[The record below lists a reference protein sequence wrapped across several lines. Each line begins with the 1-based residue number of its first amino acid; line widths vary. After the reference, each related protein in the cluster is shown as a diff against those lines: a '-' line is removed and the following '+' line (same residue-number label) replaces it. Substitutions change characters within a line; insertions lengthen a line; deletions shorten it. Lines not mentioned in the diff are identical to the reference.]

1 MDEKLFENETSV
13 FKNKLNDILTDKP
26 QANLVRDILTLL
38 LLRNSYKDE
47 KILKLVE
54 VYNAV
59 GLDNF
64 MSIIEA
70 FNGETITFPSV
81 EEFKEAIITSVAYY
95 YKHVED
101 KSWKDIKDIL
111 DTDESFVKCG
121 ISCSKLEMFI
131 SELEERH
138 LFEGKNKND

>member
-1 MDEKLFENETSV
+1 MADRLFDNETSV
-13 FKNKLNDILTDKP
+13 FKNKLNNILTDKP
-26 QANLVRDILTLL
+26 QTDLIRDILTLL

-47 KILKLVE
+47 KILKLID

-70 FNGETITFPSV
+70 FNGETISFPSV

-95 YKHVED
+95 YKHIQN
-101 KSWKDIKDIL
+101 KSWKEIKEIL

-121 ISCSKLEMFI
+121 ISCSKLELFI
-131 SELEERH
+131 SELNERH
-138 LFEGKNKND
+138 LFSP

>member
-1 MDEKLFENETSV
+1 MTDRLFDNETSV
-13 FKNKLNDILTDKP
+13 FKNKLNNILTDKP
-26 QANLVRDILTLL
+26 QTDLIRDILTLL

-47 KILKLVE
+47 KILKLID

-70 FNGETITFPSV
+70 FNGETISFPSV

-95 YKHVED
+95 YKHIQN
-101 KSWKDIKDIL
+101 KSWKEIKEIL

-121 ISCSKLEMFI
+121 ISCSKLELFI
-131 SELEERH
+131 SELNERH
-138 LFEGKNKND
+138 LFEERKQQ

>member
-1 MDEKLFENETSV
+1 MADRLFDNETSV
-13 FKNKLNDILTDKP
+13 FKNKLNNILTDKP
-26 QANLVRDILTLL
+26 QADLVRDILTLL

-47 KILKLVE
+47 KILKLID

-70 FNGETITFPSV
+70 FNGETISFPSV

-95 YKHVED
+95 YKHVQN
-101 KSWKDIKDIL
+101 KPWKEIKEIL

-121 ISCSKLEMFI
+121 ISCSKLELFI
-131 SELEERH
+131 SELNERH
-138 LFEGKNKND
+138 LFEERKQQ

>member
-1 MDEKLFENETSV
+1 MADRLFDNETSV
-13 FKNKLNDILTDKP
+13 FKNKLNNILTDKP

-47 KILKLVE
+47 KILKLID

-70 FNGETITFPSV
+70 FNGETISFPSV

-95 YKHVED
+95 YKHVQN
-101 KSWKDIKDIL
+101 KSWKEIKEIL

-121 ISCSKLEMFI
+121 ISCSKLELFI
-131 SELEERH
+131 SELNERH
-138 LFEGKNKND
+138 LFDERKQQ

>member
-1 MDEKLFENETSV
+1 MADRLFDNETSV
-13 FKNKLNDILTDKP
+13 FKNKLNNILTDKP
-26 QANLVRDILTLL
+26 QTDLIRDILTLL

-47 KILKLVE
+47 KILKLID
-54 VYNAV
+54 VYNTV

-70 FNGETITFPSV
+70 FNGETISFPSV

-95 YKHVED
+95 YKHIQN
-101 KSWKDIKDIL
+101 KSWKEIKEIL

-121 ISCSKLEMFI
+121 ISCSKLELFI
-131 SELEERH
+131 SELNERH
-138 LFEGKNKND
+138 LFEERKQQ

>member
-1 MDEKLFENETSV
+1 MADRLFDNETSV
-13 FKNKLNDILTDKP
+13 FKNKLNNILTDKP
-26 QANLVRDILTLL
+26 QTDLIRDILTLL
-38 LLRNSYKDE
+38 LLRNSYKDK
-47 KILKLVE
+47 KILKLID

-70 FNGETITFPSV
+70 FNGETISFPSV

-95 YKHVED
+95 YKHVQN
-101 KSWKDIKDIL
+101 KSWKEIKEIL

-121 ISCSKLEMFI
+121 ISCSKLELFI
-131 SELEERH
+131 SELNERH
-138 LFEGKNKND
+138 LFEERKQQ

>member
-1 MDEKLFENETSV
+1 MADKLFDNETSV
-13 FKNKLNDILTDKP
+13 FKNKLNNILTDKP
-26 QANLVRDILTLL
+26 QTDLIRDILTLL

-47 KILKLVE
+47 KILKLID

-70 FNGETITFPSV
+70 FNGETISFPSV

-95 YKHVED
+95 YKHIQN
-101 KSWKDIKDIL
+101 KSWKEIKEIL

-121 ISCSKLEMFI
+121 ISCSKLELFI
-131 SELEERH
+131 SELNERH
-138 LFEGKNKND
+138 LFEERKQQ

>member
-1 MDEKLFENETSV
+1 MADRLFDNETSV
-13 FKNKLNDILTDKP
+13 FKNKLNNILTDKP
-26 QANLVRDILTLL
+26 QTDLIRDILNLL

-47 KILKLVE
+47 KILKLID

-70 FNGETITFPSV
+70 FNGETISFPSV

-95 YKHVED
+95 YKHIQN
-101 KSWKDIKDIL
+101 KSWKEIKEIL
-111 DTDESFVKCG
+111 DTDESFVKYG
-121 ISCSKLEMFI
+121 ISCSKLELFI
-131 SELEERH
+131 SELNERH
-138 LFEGKNKND
+138 LFEERKQQ

>member
-1 MDEKLFENETSV
+1 MADRLFDNETSV
-13 FKNKLNDILTDKP
+13 FKNKLNNILTDKP
-26 QANLVRDILTLL
+26 QADLVRDILTLL

-47 KILKLVE
+47 KILKLID

-70 FNGETITFPSV
+70 FNGETISFPSV

-95 YKHVED
+95 YKHIQN
-101 KSWKDIKDIL
+101 KSWKEIKEIL

-121 ISCSKLEMFI
+121 ISCSKLELFI
-131 SELEERH
+131 SELNERH
-138 LFEGKNKND
+138 LFEERKQQ

>member
-1 MDEKLFENETSV
+1 MTDRLFDNETSV
-13 FKNKLNDILTDKP
+13 FKNKLNNILTDKP
-26 QANLVRDILTLL
+26 QTDLIRDILTLL

-47 KILKLVE
+47 KILKLID

-70 FNGETITFPSV
+70 FNGETISFPSV

-95 YKHVED
+95 YKHIQN
-101 KSWKDIKDIL
+101 KSWKEIKEIL

-121 ISCSKLEMFI
+121 ISCSKLELFI
-131 SELEERH
+131 SELNERH
-138 LFEGKNKND
+138 LFDERKQQ

>member
-1 MDEKLFENETSV
+1 MADRLFDNETSV
-13 FKNKLNDILTDKP
+13 FKNKLNNILTDKP
-26 QANLVRDILTLL
+26 QADLIRDILTLL

-47 KILKLVE
+47 KILKLID

-70 FNGETITFPSV
+70 FNGETISFPSV

-95 YKHVED
+95 YKHIQN
-101 KSWKDIKDIL
+101 KSWKEIKEIL

-121 ISCSKLEMFI
+121 ISCSKLELFI
-131 SELEERH
+131 SELNERH
-138 LFEGKNKND
+138 LFEERKQQ

>member
-1 MDEKLFENETSV
+1 MADRLFDNETSV
-13 FKNKLNDILTDKP
+13 FKNKLNNILTDKP
-26 QANLVRDILTLL
+26 QADLIRDILTLL

-47 KILKLVE
+47 KILKLID

-70 FNGETITFPSV
+70 FNGETISFPSV

-95 YKHVED
+95 YKHVQN
-101 KSWKDIKDIL
+101 KSWKEIKEIL

-121 ISCSKLEMFI
+121 ISCSKLELFI
-131 SELEERH
+131 SELNERH
-138 LFEGKNKND
+138 LFDERKQQ

>member
-1 MDEKLFENETSV
+1 MADRLFDNETSV
-13 FKNKLNDILTDKP
+13 FKNKLNNILTDKP
-26 QANLVRDILTLL
+26 QADLVRDILTLL

-47 KILKLVE
+47 KILKLID

-70 FNGETITFPSV
+70 FNGETISFPSV
-81 EEFKEAIITSVAYY
+81 DEFKEAIITSVAYY
-95 YKHVED
+95 YKHVQN
-101 KSWKDIKDIL
+101 KSWKEIKEIL

-121 ISCSKLEMFI
+121 ISCSKLELFI
-131 SELEERH
+131 SELNERH
-138 LFEGKNKND
+138 LFEERKQQ

>member
-1 MDEKLFENETSV
+1 MADRLFDNETSV
-13 FKNKLNDILTDKP
+13 FKNKLNNILTDKP
-26 QANLVRDILTLL
+26 QADLVRDILTLL

-47 KILKLVE
+47 KILKLID

-70 FNGETITFPSV
+70 FNGEIISFPSV

-95 YKHVED
+95 YKHVQN
-101 KSWKDIKDIL
+101 KSWKEIKEIL

-121 ISCSKLEMFI
+121 ISCSKLELFI
-131 SELEERH
+131 SELNERH
-138 LFEGKNKND
+138 LFNERKQQ

>member
-1 MDEKLFENETSV
+1 MVDRLFNNETSV
-13 FKNKLNDILTDKP
+13 FKNKLNNILTDKP
-26 QANLVRDILTLL
+26 QTDLIRDILTLL

-47 KILKLVE
+47 KILKLID

-70 FNGETITFPSV
+70 FNGETISFPSV

-95 YKHVED
+95 YKHIQN
-101 KSWKDIKDIL
+101 KSWKEIKEIL

-121 ISCSKLEMFI
+121 ISCSKLELFI
-131 SELEERH
+131 SELNERH
-138 LFEGKNKND
+138 LFEERKQQ

>member
-1 MDEKLFENETSV
+1 MADRLFDNETSV
-13 FKNKLNDILTDKP
+13 FKNKLNNILTDKS
-26 QANLVRDILTLL
+26 QTDLIRDILTLL

-47 KILKLVE
+47 KILKLID

-70 FNGETITFPSV
+70 FNGETISFPSV

-95 YKHVED
+95 YKHIQN
-101 KSWKDIKDIL
+101 KSWKEIKEIL

-121 ISCSKLEMFI
+121 ISCSKLELFI
-131 SELEERH
+131 SELNERH
-138 LFEGKNKND
+138 LFEERKQQ

>member
-1 MDEKLFENETSV
+1 MTDRLFDNETSV
-13 FKNKLNDILTDKP
+13 FKNKLNNILTDKP
-26 QANLVRDILTLL
+26 QADLIRDILTLL

-47 KILKLVE
+47 KILKLID

-70 FNGETITFPSV
+70 FNGETISFPSV

-95 YKHVED
+95 YKHIQN
-101 KSWKDIKDIL
+101 KSWKEIKEIL

-121 ISCSKLEMFI
+121 ISCSKLELFI
-131 SELEERH
+131 SELNERH
-138 LFEGKNKND
+138 LFEERKQQ

>member
-1 MDEKLFENETSV
+1 MADRLFDNETSV
-13 FKNKLNDILTDKP
+13 FKNKLNNILTDKP
-26 QANLVRDILTLL
+26 QTDLIRDILTLL

-47 KILKLVE
+47 KILKLID

-70 FNGETITFPSV
+70 FNGETISFPSV

-95 YKHVED
+95 YKHVKN
-101 KSWKDIKDIL
+101 KSWKEIKEIL

-121 ISCSKLEMFI
+121 ISCSKLQLFI
-131 SELEERH
+131 SELNERH
-138 LFEGKNKND
+138 LFEERKQQ

>member
-1 MDEKLFENETSV
+1 MADRLFDNETSV
-13 FKNKLNDILTDKP
+13 FKNKLNSILTDKP
-26 QANLVRDILTLL
+26 QTDLIRDILTLL

-47 KILKLVE
+47 KILKLID

-70 FNGETITFPSV
+70 FNGETISFPSV

-95 YKHVED
+95 YKHIQN
-101 KSWKDIKDIL
+101 KSWKEIKEIL

-121 ISCSKLEMFI
+121 ISCSKLELFI
-131 SELEERH
+131 SELNERH
-138 LFEGKNKND
+138 LFEERKQQ

>member
-1 MDEKLFENETSV
+1 MSEKFFETETSV
-13 FKNKLNDILTDKP
+13 FKNKLNNILTDKP
-26 QANLVRDILTLL
+26 QADLVRDILTLL

-47 KILKLVE
+47 KILRLID

-70 FNGETITFPSV
+70 FNGETISFPSV

-95 YKHVED
+95 YKHIEG
-101 KSWKDIKDIL
+101 KTWKDIKEIL

-121 ISCSKLEMFI
+121 INCSKLELFI
-131 SELEERH
+131 SELEDRRLFSER
-138 LFEGKNKND
+138 KQ

>member
-1 MDEKLFENETSV
+1 MTDRLFDNETSV
-13 FKNKLNDILTDKP
+13 FKNKLNNILTDKP
-26 QANLVRDILTLL
+26 QADLVRDILTLL

-47 KILKLVE
+47 KILKLID

-70 FNGETITFPSV
+70 FNGETISFPSV

-95 YKHVED
+95 YKHIQN
-101 KSWKDIKDIL
+101 KSWKEIKEIL

-121 ISCSKLEMFI
+121 ISCSKLELFI
-131 SELEERH
+131 SELNERH
-138 LFEGKNKND
+138 LFEERKQQ

>member
-1 MDEKLFENETSV
+1 MTDRLFDNETSV
-13 FKNKLNDILTDKP
+13 FKNKLNNILTDKP
-26 QANLVRDILTLL
+26 QADLVRDILTLL

-47 KILKLVE
+47 KILKLID

-70 FNGETITFPSV
+70 FNGETISFPSV

-95 YKHVED
+95 YKHVQN
-101 KSWKDIKDIL
+101 KSWKEIKEIL

-121 ISCSKLEMFI
+121 ISCSKLELFI
-131 SELEERH
+131 SELNERH
-138 LFEGKNKND
+138 LFEERKQQ

>member
-1 MDEKLFENETSV
+1 MADRLFDNETSV
-13 FKNKLNDILTDKP
+13 FKNKLNNILTDKP
-26 QANLVRDILTLL
+26 QTDLIRDILTLL

-47 KILKLVE
+47 KILKLID

-59 GLDNF
+59 GLYNF

-70 FNGETITFPSV
+70 FNGETISFPSV

-95 YKHVED
+95 YKHIQN
-101 KSWKDIKDIL
+101 KSWKEIKEIL

-121 ISCSKLEMFI
+121 ISCSKLELFI
-131 SELEERH
+131 SELTERH
-138 LFEGKNKND
+138 LFEERKQQ

>member
-1 MDEKLFENETSV
+1 MTDRLFDNETSV
-13 FKNKLNDILTDKP
+13 FKNKLNNILTDKP
-26 QANLVRDILTLL
+26 QADLVRDILTLL

-47 KILKLVE
+47 KILKLID

-70 FNGETITFPSV
+70 FNGETISFPSV

-95 YKHVED
+95 YKYVQN
-101 KSWKDIKDIL
+101 KSWKEIKEIL

-121 ISCSKLEMFI
+121 ISCSKLELFI
-131 SELEERH
+131 SELNERH
-138 LFEGKNKND
+138 LFEERKQQ

>member
-1 MDEKLFENETSV
+1 MADRLFDNETSV
-13 FKNKLNDILTDKP
+13 FKNKLNNILTDKP
-26 QANLVRDILTLL
+26 QTDLIRDILTLL

-47 KILKLVE
+47 KILKLID

-70 FNGETITFPSV
+70 FNGETISFPSV
-81 EEFKEAIITSVAYY
+81 EEFKDAIITSVAYY
-95 YKHVED
+95 YKHIQN
-101 KSWKDIKDIL
+101 KSWKEIKEIL

-121 ISCSKLEMFI
+121 ISCSKLELFI
-131 SELEERH
+131 SELNERH
-138 LFEGKNKND
+138 LFEERKQQ

>member
-1 MDEKLFENETSV
+1 MADRLFDNETSV
-13 FKNKLNDILTDKP
+13 FKNKLNNILTDKP
-26 QANLVRDILTLL
+26 QADLVRDILTLL

-47 KILKLVE
+47 KILKLID

-70 FNGETITFPSV
+70 FNGETISFPSV

-95 YKHVED
+95 YKHVQN
-101 KSWKDIKDIL
+101 KSWKEIKEIL

-121 ISCSKLEMFI
+121 ISCSKLELFI
-131 SELEERH
+131 SELNERH
-138 LFEGKNKND
+138 LFEERKQR

>member
-1 MDEKLFENETSV
+1 MVDRLFDNETSV
-13 FKNKLNDILTDKP
+13 FKNKLNSILTDKP
-26 QANLVRDILTLL
+26 QADLVRDILTLL

-47 KILKLVE
+47 KILKLID

-70 FNGETITFPSV
+70 FNGETISFPSV

-95 YKHVED
+95 YKHVQN
-101 KSWKDIKDIL
+101 KSWKEIKEIL

-121 ISCSKLEMFI
+121 ISCSKLELFI
-131 SELEERH
+131 SELNERH
-138 LFEGKNKND
+138 LFEERKQQ

>member
-1 MDEKLFENETSV
+1 MADRLFDNETSV
-13 FKNKLNDILTDKP
+13 FKNKLNNILADKP
-26 QANLVRDILTLL
+26 QTDLIRDILTLL

-47 KILKLVE
+47 KILKLID

-70 FNGETITFPSV
+70 FNGETISFPSV

-95 YKHVED
+95 YKHIQN
-101 KSWKDIKDIL
+101 KSWKEIKEIL

-121 ISCSKLEMFI
+121 ISCSKLELFI
-131 SELEERH
+131 SELNERH
-138 LFEGKNKND
+138 LFEERKQQ

>member
-1 MDEKLFENETSV
+1 MTDKLFENETSV
-13 FKNKLNDILTDKP
+13 FKNKLNNILTDKP
-26 QANLVRDILTLL
+26 QADLVRDILTLI

-47 KILKLVE
+47 KILKLID

-64 MSIIEA
+64 MSIIES
-70 FNGETITFPSV
+70 FNGETISFPSV
-81 EEFKEAIITSVAYY
+81 EEFKETIITAIAYY
-95 YKHVED
+95 YKHVQN
-101 KSWKDIKDIL
+101 KSWKEIKEIL

-138 LFEGKNKND
+138 LFNEGKYK

>member
-1 MDEKLFENETSV
+1 MADRLFDNETSV
-13 FKNKLNDILTDKP
+13 FKNKLNNILTDKP
-26 QANLVRDILTLL
+26 QTDLIRDILNLI

-47 KILKLVE
+47 KKLKLID

-70 FNGETITFPSV
+70 FNGETISFPSV

-95 YKHVED
+95 YKHIQN
-101 KSWKDIKDIL
+101 KSWKEIKEIL
-111 DTDESFVKCG
+111 DTDESFVKYG
-121 ISCSKLEMFI
+121 ISCSKLELFI
-131 SELEERH
+131 SELNERH
-138 LFEGKNKND
+138 LFEERKQQ

>member
-1 MDEKLFENETSV
+1 MADRLFDNETSV
-13 FKNKLNDILTDKP
+13 FKNKLNNILTDKP
-26 QANLVRDILTLL
+26 QADLIRDILTLL

-47 KILKLVE
+47 KILKLID

-70 FNGETITFPSV
+70 FNGETISFPSV

-95 YKHVED
+95 YKHVQN
-101 KSWKDIKDIL
+101 KSWKEIKEIL

-121 ISCSKLEMFI
+121 ISCSKLELFI
-131 SELEERH
+131 SELNERH
-138 LFEGKNKND
+138 LFEERKQQ

>member
-1 MDEKLFENETSV
+1 MADRLFDNETSV
-13 FKNKLNDILTDKP
+13 FKNKLNSILTDKP
-26 QANLVRDILTLL
+26 QADLVRDILTLL

-47 KILKLVE
+47 KILKLID

-70 FNGETITFPSV
+70 FNGETISFPSV

-95 YKHVED
+95 YKHVQN
-101 KSWKDIKDIL
+101 KSWKEIKEIL

-121 ISCSKLEMFI
+121 ISCSKLELFI
-131 SELEERH
+131 SELNERH
-138 LFEGKNKND
+138 LFEERKQQ

>member
-1 MDEKLFENETSV
+1 MTDRLFDNETSV
-13 FKNKLNDILTDKP
+13 FKNKLNSILTDKP
-26 QANLVRDILTLL
+26 QADLVRDILTLL

-47 KILKLVE
+47 KILKLID

-70 FNGETITFPSV
+70 FNGETISFPSV

-95 YKHVED
+95 YKHVQN
-101 KSWKDIKDIL
+101 KSWKEIKEIL

-121 ISCSKLEMFI
+121 ISCSKLELFI
-131 SELEERH
+131 SELNERH
-138 LFEGKNKND
+138 LFEERKQQ

>member
-1 MDEKLFENETSV
+1 MADRLFDNETSV
-13 FKNKLNDILTDKP
+13 FKNKLNNILTDKP
-26 QANLVRDILTLL
+26 QTDLIRDILTLL

-47 KILKLVE
+47 KILKLID

-70 FNGETITFPSV
+70 FNGETISFPSV

-95 YKHVED
+95 YKHIQN
-101 KSWKDIKDIL
+101 KSWKEIKEIL

-121 ISCSKLEMFI
+121 ISCSKLELFI
-131 SELEERH
+131 SEINKRNLFEER
-138 LFEGKNKND
+138 KQQ

>member
-1 MDEKLFENETSV
+1 MTDRLFDNETSV
-13 FKNKLNDILTDKP
+13 FKNKLNNILTDKP
-26 QANLVRDILTLL
+26 QADLVRDILTLF

-47 KILKLVE
+47 KILKLID

-70 FNGETITFPSV
+70 FNGETISFPSV

-95 YKHVED
+95 YKHVQN
-101 KSWKDIKDIL
+101 KSWKEIKEIL

-121 ISCSKLEMFI
+121 ISCSKLQLFI
-131 SELEERH
+131 SELNERH
-138 LFEGKNKND
+138 LFEERKQQ

>member
-1 MDEKLFENETSV
+1 MADRLFDNETSV
-13 FKNKLNDILTDKP
+13 FKNKLNNILKDKP
-26 QANLVRDILTLL
+26 QTDLIRDILTLL

-47 KILKLVE
+47 KILKLID

-70 FNGETITFPSV
+70 FNGETISFPSV

-95 YKHVED
+95 YKHIQN
-101 KSWKDIKDIL
+101 KSWKEIKEIL

-121 ISCSKLEMFI
+121 ISCSKLELFI
-131 SELEERH
+131 SELNERH
-138 LFEGKNKND
+138 LFEERKQQ

>member
-1 MDEKLFENETSV
+1 MADRLFDNETSV
-13 FKNKLNDILTDKP
+13 FKNKLNNILTDKP
-26 QANLVRDILTLL
+26 QTDLIRDILTLL

-47 KILKLVE
+47 KILKLID

-70 FNGETITFPSV
+70 FNGETISFPSV
-81 EEFKEAIITSVAYY
+81 EEFKEAIITSVPYY
-95 YKHVED
+95 YKHIQN
-101 KSWKDIKDIL
+101 KSWKEIKEIL

-121 ISCSKLEMFI
+121 ISCSKLELFI
-131 SELEERH
+131 SELNERH
-138 LFEGKNKND
+138 LFEERKQQ